1 MRLLFPLAVLTAL
14 ALAQVAAAATVTLA
28 PIGFAPE
35 FQTAVEEDLGV
46 REGARLQQRVAER
59 VDAALA
65 RVGAELAPGGE
76 MSLEITILDADPNRA
91 TMQQLRHQPGLDWSR
106 SYSTGGASLRGVL
119 RGAGGR
125 VLAEIEH
132 SYHTPSLQYL
142 LAVPG
147 QWTDA
152 DRAIRR
158 FADKVAD
165 AYLANAR

>member
-1 MRLLFPLAVLTAL
+1 MRLLFPFAALTAL
-14 ALAQVAAAATVTLA
+14 ALAQSAAAATVTLA

-35 FQTAVEEDLGV
+35 FQTTMEEDLGA
-46 REGARLQQRVAER
+46 REGARLQLQVAER

-65 RVGAELAPGGE
+65 RVGAELAAAGE
-76 MSLEITILDADPNRA
+76 MTLEITILDATPNRP
-91 TMQQLRHQPGLDWSR
+91 TMQQLSARPGLDFGR
-106 SYSTGGASLRGVL
+106 SISTGGASLHGVL
-119 RGAGGR
+119 RGAGGQI
-125 VLAEIEH
+125 LAEIDH
-132 SYHTPSLQYL
+132 SYHTPTLQYVF
-142 LAVPG
+142 ASG